1 MTDLITSAPL
11 TIGHL
16 HLPRVR
22 LPKLGI
28 GATITAVSTS
38 IMQAYCMV
46 YVEPFK
52 AHGRQPLIFSDV
64 DLEGR
69 DPKW

>member
-1 MTDLITSAPL
+1 MTDLITRAPL
-11 TIGHL
+11 TIGRL
-16 HLPRVR
+16 RLLRARFPR
-22 LPKLGI
+22 LGI
-28 GATITAVSTS
+28 GATITAVPAS
-38 IMQAYCMV
+38 IMRAYCMA

-52 AHGRQPLIFSDV
+52 VHGRQPVIVSDA